1 MATIGIMGSL
11 VSNENMGC
19 VALTYSLI
27 KMLERISNKAGLDFS
42 YIIFEYEKDEER
54 YRLLSQNLGVE
65 INKIKYAPIG
75 FFDMSNLKLVIKK
88 MPTNL
93 QTIFDIR
100 KCDLVID
107 LTQGDSFTDIYGL
120 NRFESLTNVK
130 RLVQM
135 FKVPLILGPQ
145 TYGPFLE
152 QSVKAKAKIV
162 IDRAV
167 KVISRD
173 QESEKYLSEFC
184 DKPVIVATDLAF
196 ALPYSKD
203 NTAHD
208 KIRVG
213 INPSGLLVKSK
224 TEHTDLKTGLTT
236 DYDTY
241 IQKLISTLALDGQY
255 EIHLIPHVGNDAVKQ
270 YSGMPG
276 VIAHTEF
283 KTPIEAKNCI
293 ASMDVFIGARMHATI
308 GAFSAGVATIPT
320 AYSRKFSGLFRN
332 IGYNHVLDLTV
343 LETDEALQKTL
354 DMIDS
359 YKELQQE
366 VEQCMVVI
374 QDKLEILRSCLSDTI
389 HMCLKKS
396 NVNVRKSNG

>member
-1 MATIGIMGSL
+1 MATIGIMGAL

-19 VALTYSLI
+19 VALTYSLL
-27 KMLERISNKAGLDFS
+27 KMLEDISKENNTQFT
-42 YIIFEYEKDEER
+42 YIVFEYKKDSER
-54 YRLLSQNLGVE
+54 YRLLSQNLG
-65 INKIKYAPIG
+65 IDIKDLQYAPIG
-75 FFDMSNLKLVIKK
+75 FFDTANIKLMAKK
-88 MPTNL
+88 VTTNL
-93 QTIFDIR
+93 HTLFEIR
-100 KCDLVID
+100 RCDLVID
-107 LTQGDSFTDIYGL
+107 LTQGDSFTDIYGS
-120 NRFESLTNVK
+120 NRFASLTNVK

-135 FKVPLILGPQ
+135 FNVPLILGPQ
-145 TYGPFLE
+145 TYGPFNDL
-152 QSVKAKAKIV
+152 SVKAKAKSV
-162 IDRAV
+162 IEKAV

-173 QESEKYLSEFC
+173 QESRDFLAEFC

-203 NTAHD
+203 STAHD

-224 TEHTDLKTGLTT
+224 TEQTDLKTGLTT

-241 IQKLISTLALDGQY
+241 IRKLISALASDGQY

-270 YSGMPG
+270 YSSMPG

-293 ASMDVFIGARMHATI
+293 ASMDVFVGARMHATI

-343 LETDEALQKTL
+343 LKTDEAIQKTL
-354 DMIDS
+354 DMIHS
-359 YKELQQE
+359 YKELQRE
-366 VEQCMVVI
+366 VVQCMAAI
-374 QDKLEILRSCLSDTI
+374 QDKLEILRNCLRDTI
-389 HMCLKKS
+389 HMCL
-396 NVNVRKSNG
+396 NGK